1 MTLAVAVPEPL
12 LDAVRLR
19 LAESGEAPTS
29 ATVARVLRSLPGVR
43 GDADALRVV
52 TALRADLAGAGP
64 LQPLLLDPAVTDVLV
79 QRGGEVWVD
88 RGSGPQLIELRLP
101 GEAAVRRL
109 AVRLVAAA
117 GRRLDT
123 AQPWADATLPDG
135 NRVHAVLPPVAVDG
149 TCVSLRV
156 LRPARH
162 DLAGLAAAGSLAD
175 AAERW
180 LRALLAARLTVVVT
194 GATGSGKTT
203 LLGALLTALPPTER
217 VVVVE
222 DATELAP
229 VHPHV
234 LRLQSRPANV
244 EGAGAVPLRDLV
256 RQALRMR
263 PDRIV
268 LGEVRGAEVVD
279 LLVAFNT
286 GHEGG
291 LSTLHANSPG
301 EVPARLEAL
310 AALAGLPRDALHS
323 LAAAAIHAV
332 VHCTRGPDGRRVAE
346 IAAVVPGER
355 IVVTSALRVD
365 AAGMSVGPGLE
376 PLRRL
381 VAARGVTPP

>member
-1 MTLAVAVPEPL
+1 
-12 LDAVRLR
+12 
-19 LAESGEAPTS
+19 
-29 ATVARVLRSLPGVR
+29 
-43 GDADALRVV
+43 
-52 TALRADLAGAGP
+52 
-64 LQPLLLDPAVTDVLV
+64 
-79 QRGGEVWVD
+79 
-88 RGSGPQLIELRLP
+88 
-101 GEAAVRRL
+101 
-109 AVRLVAAA
+109 VAAA

-203 LLGALLTALPPTER
+203 LLGALLTALP
-217 VVVVE
+217 
-222 DATELAP
+222 
-229 VHPHV
+229 PHV